1 MKNKNPYFFLLY
13 LRIIKSKKFIMSTI
27 SPDIKMADLIGSD
40 YKILTILYR
49 LGIKLGIGERSV
61 KEVCEANN
69 INVTS
74 FILICNCYRN
84 MHYIPQKSDLEN
96 ASVELIVRYL
106 KSSHSYYMN
115 NNFKELEKNLREL
128 VKPCEE
134 KQKKIIMKFFN
145 EYKGEVENHFNYE
158 EDIVFPYIDSI
169 IKGEKNN
176 EYSIDIFEKNHSNI
190 KEKLHDLK
198 NIVMKYLPPVCST
211 VLAINVLALL
221 FSLECDFEKH
231 TMIENNILI
240 PIVNKMERHG

>member
-1 MKNKNPYFFLLY
+1 
-13 LRIIKSKKFIMSTI
+13 MSTI
-27 SPDIKMADLIGSD
+27 SPNIKMADLIGSD

-49 LGIKLGIGERSV
+49 LGIKLGVGEHSV

-84 MHYIPQKSDLEN
+84 IHYIPQKSDLEN
-96 ASVELIVRYL
+96 ASVEVIVEYL

-115 NNFKELEKNLREL
+115 NNFAELEKNLLEL

-134 KQKKIIMKFFN
+134 KQKKIIIKFFK
-145 EYKGEVENHFNYE
+145 EYKMEVEHHFAYE
-158 EDIVFPYIDSI
+158 EDIVFPYIDSV
-169 IKGEKNN
+169 IKGEKSN

-198 NIVMKYLPPVCST
+198 NIVMKYLPPVCNT

-221 FSLECDFEKH
+221 FALEGDFEKH

-240 PIVNKMERHG
+240 PMVNKLEHYGQ